1 MFFFFFIYFQFIF
14 FFFFLRNLCFVV
26 EDKVRFLESY
36 TFRVRTLS
44 AFFSAVSRVIIDSS
58 PVRW

>member
-1 MFFFFFIYFQFIF
+1 MFFFFFIYFQFI

-36 TFRVRTLS
+36 TFRVRILS